1 MFYFPGDASV
11 SKLACLLACTVL
23 IAQPVW
29 AALPFTTATVNYQMT
44 DTGYSTEATVEAVK
58 QSTVAAQ
65 VSGRVAAVNFDAGDY
80 VKAGSVIVR
89 LSAQELSSAATG
101 SQAQVAQATATLEN
115 ARANYERQQQLF
127 QQKFISQ
134 AALDRATAE
143 YRSAE
148 AAARAA
154 RAGAGQTAAVSGYT
168 VITAPFSGIVAAR
181 HVEVGETVTPGKPL
195 MTGFD
200 PKDMRVLANIPQY
213 KLAEIKAAPRV
224 AVEIPSLNK
233 WITATG
239 ITVLPSADVATH
251 TVKVR
256 IELPTDVEGVIPGMF
271 ARAHFSMASA
281 RKLTIPLS
289 AVVRRSEITAVY
301 VVNQG
306 RVSLRQVR
314 LGTPNAREQV
324 EVLAG
329 LNPGDVIALEPVKA
343 GIYAK
348 SAANQPA
355 K

>member
-1 MFYFPGDASV
+1 VPLLTPAR
-11 SKLACLLACTVL
+11 LLACAIL
-23 IAQPVW
+23 ASQPAW
-29 AALPFTTATVNYQMT
+29 ATLPFAVAPVKYQVT
-44 DTGYSTEATVEAVK
+44 DSGYSTEAAVEAVK

-65 VSGRVAAVNFDAGDY
+65 VSGRVSAVNFDAGDY
-80 VKAGSVIVR
+80 VKAGTVIVR
-89 LSAQELSSAATG
+89 LTAQELSSAVAG
-101 SQAQVAQATATLEN
+101 SQAQVAQATATLAN

-143 YRSAE
+143 YRAAE
-148 AAARAA
+148 AAAGAA
-154 RAGAGQTAAVSGYT
+154 RAGAGQSSAVSSYT
-168 VITAPFSGIVAAR
+168 VITAPFSGVVAAR
-181 HVEVGETVTPGKPL
+181 HVELGETVTPGKPL

-200 PKDMRVLANIPQY
+200 PKDMRVIANIPQY
-213 KLAEIKAAPRV
+213 KLAEVKAAPRV

-233 WITATG
+233 WIEATG
-239 ITVLPSADVATH
+239 VTVLPSADTATH

-256 IELPTDVEGVIPGMF
+256 IDLPTNLEGVIPGMF
-271 ARAHFSMASA
+271 ARAHFSVGSA
-281 RKLTIPLS
+281 RKLTIPSS

-301 VVNQG
+301 VVDKN

-314 LGTPNAREQV
+314 LGMPNARGQV

-348 SAANQPA
+348 SASNKPA
-355 K
+355 H